1 MLRAGA
7 RMPAVERQE
16 LLRVWLV
23 RRFISPE
30 ELLSP
35 RQDGD
40 AGQHLYS
47 QDGAFCPIVFGE
59 QYRSILKHSVVRLLA
74 VARRRGQGQI
84 MDSGAK
90 LNILTEAL
98 AVAGASALAI
108 DARGDVAISTM
119 NDAALE
125 RGVAAFVAERLD
137 RIGDGAR
144 LVMGRA
150 GTRLSLTVRPTD
162 KEGGGLWVVVV
173 REVRG
178 AAAHAG
184 IEWLNAD
191 EVEARYES
199 SAYGIVEGAA
209 SVAAPV
215 AESYARGVP
224 LMLEGEL
231 GAGQVEIAM
240 RLYLDG
246 PFVDQPFVAVA
257 LDELTDRGWRHVL
270 KSAESP
276 LFQTGL
282 TLCIAGWNAVGPQ
295 RLRELVSTMA
305 DTALA
310 TRCHVVLT
318 ANDMP
323 GGSESDQAAFVTER
337 FACAVSVAPAIAEQG
352 AASTKVAR
360 YLEYLADAFG
370 TAAPTLSAAATKALD
385 AYRWPRNYLQLR
397 EVSERLYILV
407 GAGTVDRAVA
417 EEVLAQE
424 DVIKTATFG
433 APTLESD
440 LYILRPLIDTERD
453 IAHLVV
459 DHLHGN
465 RTRAAEVLGIS
476 RTTLWR
482 LLKDD
487 DR

>member
-1 MLRAGA
+1 M
-7 RMPAVERQE
+7 
-16 LLRVWLV
+16 RVWLV
-23 RRFISPE
+23 RRLIGPE

-59 QYRSILKHSVVRLLA
+59 QYRSILKHSVVRPSA

-84 MDSGAK
+84 MDSDAK
-90 LNILTEAL
+90 LQILIEAL
-98 AVAGASALAI
+98 SAAGASALAI
-108 DARGDVAISTM
+108 DERGGVVISTM
-119 NDAALE
+119 SDAALE
-125 RGVAAFVAERLD
+125 QDIAAFVSERLA
-137 RIGDGAR
+137 RVGDGAR
-144 LVMGRA
+144 LVMGHE
-150 GTRLSLTVRPTD
+150 GVRLSLTVRPTA
-162 KEGGGLWVVVV
+162 KERGALWVVVAH
-173 REVRG
+173 EVR
-178 AAAHAG
+178 AAATHAG

-191 EVEARYES
+191 EVEARYAS
-199 SAYGIVEGAA
+199 STYGIVEDAA
-209 SVAAPV
+209 AVAVPV
-215 AESYARGVP
+215 RESYARGVP

-231 GAGQVEIAM
+231 GAGQDQIAR

-246 PFVDQPFVAVA
+246 PYADQPFVSVA
-257 LDELTDRGWRHVL
+257 LDELTDRGWRHLL
-270 KSAESP
+270 KSSESP

-282 TLCIAGWNAVGPQ
+282 TLCMGGWHAVGPQ
-295 RLRELVSTMA
+295 RLRELVSAMI

-323 GGSESDQAAFVTER
+323 GGGESDQAAFVTER
-337 FACAVSVAPAIAEQG
+337 LACAVSVAPAIAEQG
-352 AASTKVAR
+352 GASEKVAR
-360 YLEYLADAFG
+360 YLGYLADMFKTG
-370 TAAPTLSAAATKALD
+370 APMLSAAAAETLD

-407 GAGTVDRAVA
+407 GAGTVERAVA
-417 EEVLAQE
+417 KEVLAQE

-433 APTLESD
+433 APALESD
-440 LYILRPLIDTERD
+440 LYILRPLADTERD
-453 IAHLVV
+453 VARLVLQ
-459 DHLHGN
+459 HLHGN

-482 LLKDD
+482 LLKDN

>member
-1 MLRAGA
+1 
-7 RMPAVERQE
+7 
-16 LLRVWLV
+16 
-23 RRFISPE
+23 
-30 ELLSP
+30 
-35 RQDGD
+35 
-40 AGQHLYS
+40 
-47 QDGAFCPIVFGE
+47 
-59 QYRSILKHSVVRLLA
+59 
-74 VARRRGQGQI
+74 
-84 MDSGAK
+84 MDSDAK

-98 AVAGASALAI
+98 AAAGASALAI
-108 DARGDVAISTM
+108 DGHGDIAISTM
-119 NDAALE
+119 DDAQLE
-125 RGVAAFVAERLD
+125 QDVAAFVAERLG
-137 RIGDGAR
+137 RVGDGAR

-150 GTRLSLTVRPTD
+150 GARLSLTVRSVAR
-162 KEGGGLWVVVV
+162 EYGELWVVVV

-178 AAAHAG
+178 VAAHAG
-184 IEWLNAD
+184 IEWLNVD

-209 SVAAPV
+209 VVADPV
-215 AESYARGVP
+215 RESYARGVP

-231 GAGQVEIAM
+231 GAGQSEIAK

-246 PFVDQPFVAVA
+246 PFADGPFVSVA
-257 LDELTDRGWRHVL
+257 LDELTDRGWRHL
-270 KSAESP
+270 LRSSESP

-282 TLCIAGWNAVGPQ
+282 TLCIGGWHAVGSQ
-295 RLRELVSTMA
+295 RLRELVSTMT

-310 TRCHVVLT
+310 ARCHVMLT

-323 GGSESDQAAFVTER
+323 GGGESDQAAFVTER
-337 FACAVSVAPAIAEQG
+337 LACAVSVAPALAEQG
-352 AASTKVAR
+352 SVSEKVAR
-360 YLEYLADAFG
+360 YLGYLADMFE
-370 TAAPTLSAAATKALD
+370 TAVPALSSAAAKTLD

-407 GAGTVDRAVA
+407 GSGTAERTVA

-440 LYILRPLIDTERD
+440 LYILRPLADTERD
-453 IAHLVV
+453 VARLVV
-459 DHLHGN
+459 GHLHGN
-465 RTRAAEVLGIS
+465 RTRAAEVLDIS

>member
-1 MLRAGA
+1 
-7 RMPAVERQE
+7 
-16 LLRVWLV
+16 
-23 RRFISPE
+23 
-30 ELLSP
+30 
-35 RQDGD
+35 
-40 AGQHLYS
+40 
-47 QDGAFCPIVFGE
+47 
-59 QYRSILKHSVVRLLA
+59 
-74 VARRRGQGQI
+74 
-84 MDSGAK
+84 MDSDAK
-90 LNILTEAL
+90 LNILIDAL
-98 AVAGASALAI
+98 AAAGASALAI
-108 DARGDVAISTM
+108 DVRGDVAISTM
-119 NDAALE
+119 DDAALE
-125 RGVAAFVAERLD
+125 RDVAAFVAERLD

-150 GTRLSLTVRPTD
+150 GTRLSLTVRPAD
-162 KEGGGLWVVVV
+162 KESVSLWAVVA

-178 AAAHAG
+178 AVAHAG

-209 SVAAPV
+209 AVAAPV

-224 LMLEGEL
+224 LMFEGEL
-231 GAGQVEIAM
+231 GAGQAEIAK

-246 PFVDQPFVAVA
+246 PFVDQPFVSVA
-257 LDELTDRGWRHVL
+257 LDELTDRGWRHLL
-270 KSAESP
+270 KSSESP

-282 TLCIAGWNAVGPQ
+282 TLCIGGWHALPPQ
-295 RLRELVSTMA
+295 RLRELVSTMT

-310 TRCHVVLT
+310 ARCRVVLT

-323 GGSESDQAAFVTER
+323 GGGESDQAAFVTER
-337 FACAVSVAPAIAEQG
+337 LACAVSVAPAIAEQG
-352 AASTKVAR
+352 GASKKVAQ
-360 YLEYLADAFG
+360 YLSYLADIFE
-370 TAAPTLSAAATKALD
+370 TAAPTMSEEAASTFN

-407 GAGTVDRAVA
+407 GSGVAERTVA

-433 APTLESD
+433 APTLDSD
-440 LYILRPLIDTERD
+440 LYILRPLADTERD
-453 IAHLVV
+453 IARLVV
-459 DHLHGN
+459 GYLQGN

>member
-1 MLRAGA
+1 
-7 RMPAVERQE
+7 
-16 LLRVWLV
+16 
-23 RRFISPE
+23 
-30 ELLSP
+30 
-35 RQDGD
+35 
-40 AGQHLYS
+40 
-47 QDGAFCPIVFGE
+47 
-59 QYRSILKHSVVRLLA
+59 
-74 VARRRGQGQI
+74 
-84 MDSGAK
+84 MDSDAK

-98 AVAGASALAI
+98 AAAGASALAI

-125 RGVAAFVAERLD
+125 RDVAAFVAERLD

-150 GTRLSLTVRPTD
+150 GTRLSLAVRPTD

-209 SVAAPV
+209 AVAAPV

-231 GAGQVEIAM
+231 GAGQVEIAK

-246 PFVDQPFVAVA
+246 PFADQPFVSVA
-257 LDELTDRGWRHVL
+257 LDELTERGWRHVL

-276 LFQTGL
+276 LFQTEL
-282 TLCIAGWNAVGPQ
+282 TLCIEGWNAVGPQ

-352 AASTKVAR
+352 AASTK
-360 YLEYLADAFG
+360 
-370 TAAPTLSAAATKALD
+370 TLD

-440 LYILRPLIDTERD
+440 LYILRPLADTERD

>member
-1 MLRAGA
+1 MD
-7 RMPAVERQE
+7 
-16 LLRVWLV
+16 
-23 RRFISPE
+23 S
-30 ELLSP
+30 
-35 RQDGD
+35 D
-40 AGQHLYS
+40 AKL
-47 QDGAFCPIVFGE
+47 
-59 QYRSILKHSVVRLLA
+59 
-74 VARRRGQGQI
+74 QI
-84 MDSGAK
+84 MV
-90 LNILTEAL
+90 EAL
-98 AVAGASALAI
+98 AAAGASALAI
-108 DARGDVAISTM
+108 DEHGGIAISTI
-119 NDAALE
+119 DDPALE
-125 RGVAAFVAERLD
+125 QDIAAFVVERLD
-137 RIGDGAR
+137 RVDDGAR
-144 LVMGRA
+144 LVMGHKGA
-150 GTRLSLTVRPTD
+150 RLSLAVHPVST
-162 KEGGGLWVVVV
+162 EHEALWVIVA

-178 AAAHAG
+178 AVAHAG

-209 SVAAPV
+209 AVAAPV

-231 GAGQVEIAM
+231 GAGQVEIAK

-246 PFVDQPFVAVA
+246 PFADQPFVSVA

-270 KSAESP
+270 KSSESP

-282 TLCIAGWNAVGPQ
+282 TLCIEGWNAVGPQ
-295 RLRELVSTMA
+295 RLRELVSTMS

-323 GGSESDQAAFVTER
+323 GGSESDQAAFVSDR

-352 AASTKVAR
+352 GTSTKVAR
-360 YLEYLADAFG
+360 YLKYLADAFG
-370 TAAPTLSAAATKALD
+370 TAAPTLSAAAAKMLD

-407 GAGTVDRAVA
+407 GAGVVERAAA

-433 APTLESD
+433 APTLDSD
-440 LYILRPLIDTERD
+440 LYILRPLADTERD
-453 IAHLVV
+453 VARLVV

-482 LLKDD
+482 LLKDG

>member
-1 MLRAGA
+1 
-7 RMPAVERQE
+7 
-16 LLRVWLV
+16 
-23 RRFISPE
+23 
-30 ELLSP
+30 
-35 RQDGD
+35 
-40 AGQHLYS
+40 
-47 QDGAFCPIVFGE
+47 
-59 QYRSILKHSVVRLLA
+59 
-74 VARRRGQGQI
+74 
-84 MDSGAK
+84 MDSDAK
-90 LNILTEAL
+90 LNILTDAL
-98 AVAGASALAI
+98 AAAGASALAI
-108 DARGDVAISTM
+108 DARAAVAISTM

-125 RGVAAFVAERLD
+125 RDVAAFVAERLD

-209 SVAAPV
+209 AVAAPV

-231 GAGQVEIAM
+231 GAGQVEIAK

-246 PFVDQPFVAVA
+246 PFADQPFVSVA

-282 TLCIAGWNAVGPQ
+282 TLCIEGWNAVGPQ

-352 AASTKVAR
+352 AASEKVAR
-360 YLEYLADAFG
+360 YLGYLADMFKTG
-370 TAAPTLSAAATKALD
+370 APWLSAAAAETLD

-397 EVSERLYILV
+397 EVSE
-407 GAGTVDRAVA
+407 
-417 EEVLAQE
+417 
-424 DVIKTATFG
+424 
-433 APTLESD
+433 
-440 LYILRPLIDTERD
+440 
-453 IAHLVV
+453 
-459 DHLHGN
+459 
-465 RTRAAEVLGIS
+465 
-476 RTTLWR
+476 
-482 LLKDD
+482 
-487 DR
+487 

>member
-1 MLRAGA
+1 
-7 RMPAVERQE
+7 
-16 LLRVWLV
+16 
-23 RRFISPE
+23 
-30 ELLSP
+30 
-35 RQDGD
+35 
-40 AGQHLYS
+40 
-47 QDGAFCPIVFGE
+47 
-59 QYRSILKHSVVRLLA
+59 
-74 VARRRGQGQI
+74 
-84 MDSGAK
+84 MDSDAK
-90 LNILTEAL
+90 LQILIEAL
-98 AVAGASALAI
+98 SAAGASALAI
-108 DARGDVAISTM
+108 DERGGVVISTM
-119 NDAALE
+119 SDAALE
-125 RGVAAFVAERLD
+125 QDIAAFVSERLA
-137 RIGDGAR
+137 RVGDGAR
-144 LVMGRA
+144 LVMGHE
-150 GTRLSLTVRPTD
+150 GVRLSLTVRPTA
-162 KEGGGLWVVVV
+162 KERGALWVVVAH
-173 REVRG
+173 EVRA

-209 SVAAPV
+209 AVAAPV

-231 GAGQVEIAM
+231 GAGQVEIAK

-246 PFVDQPFVAVA
+246 PFADQPFVSVA

-282 TLCIAGWNAVGPQ
+282 TLCIEGWNAVGPQ
-295 RLRELVSTMA
+295 RLRELVSAMA

-352 AASTKVAR
+352 AASEKVAR
-360 YLEYLADAFG
+360 YLGYLADMFKTG
-370 TAAPTLSAAATKALD
+370 APWLSAAAAETLD

-407 GAGTVDRAVA
+407 GAGTVERAVA
-417 EEVLAQE
+417 KEVLAQE

-433 APTLESD
+433 APALESD
-440 LYILRPLIDTERD
+440 LYILRPLADTERD
-453 IAHLVV
+453 VARLVLQ
-459 DHLHGN
+459 HLHGN

-482 LLKDD
+482 LLKDN